1 MRRVFFFFFPLYY
14 YLWLWWIWLVASGD
28 DGGWMWYGWM
38 DVVAGSVGLRKR
50 EIEEKETEREE
61 E

>member
-1 MRRVFFFFFPLYY
+1 MRRVFFFFPSLLLFVVVVDL
-14 YLWLWWIWLVASGD
+14 ASGD